1 MPSTGLAGMLKGV
14 KITRLALRAS
24 VAAPDRAGSRT
35 RRTAWRVGMAA
46 LILAAGLGFSSPA
59 KAESFIIPPETI
71 GLFTGLAVT
80 TITLNT
86 LSIVAQTRPR
96 DEYGRLPDGWL
107 AVQYATAGTH
117 LTAGFIGLALTQG
130 SDGDAVIAA
139 SLPPL
144 TVGLFWTGMA
154 ISNSVKRRPKPPP
167 SVQPVV
173 FAANADL
180 DRRVRRSV
188 AGDDGWIFGVAGRF

>member
-1 MPSTGLAGMLKGV
+1 
-14 KITRLALRAS
+14 
-24 VAAPDRAGSRT
+24 
-35 RRTAWRVGMAA
+35 MAA

-59 KAESFIIPPETI
+59 KAEGNFIPREAIYV
-71 GLFTGLAVT
+71 FTGLAVT
-80 TITLNT
+80 SITLNT

-96 DEYGRLPDGWL
+96 DGYGRLPNGWL

-117 LTAGFIGLALTQG
+117 LTAGFIGLAVTQG
-130 SDGDAVIAA
+130 SDVDAVILA

-154 ISNSVKRRPKPPP
+154 ISNTVKRRPKPAPP
-167 SVQPVV
+167 VQPVV

-180 DRRVRRSV
+180 DRRVRQSV